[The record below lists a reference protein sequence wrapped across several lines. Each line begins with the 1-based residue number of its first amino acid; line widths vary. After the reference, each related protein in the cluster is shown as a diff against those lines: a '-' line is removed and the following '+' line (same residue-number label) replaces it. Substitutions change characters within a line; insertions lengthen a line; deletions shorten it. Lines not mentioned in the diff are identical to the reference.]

1 MAIDSAEIAG
11 GAEIDVI
18 SHSDHSVDGDDG
30 AGVACLF
37 ESGASGGDG
46 GDDLGGGCGAAVYE
60 FVADGYAIYEC
71 PVAVEGGGD
80 GLDFALD
87 GGDVEDAEE
96 EVDGAVGCGNYVGD
110 LVAVGAIE
118 ADYFVAGDVG
128 EVGCDLR
135 GGFAGVVGVVGTVAY
150 GGAKA
155 WAAGASYWWTRRRA
169 LLWGC

>member
-1 MAIDSAEIAG
+1 M
-11 GAEIDVI
+11 
-18 SHSDHSVDGDDG
+18 
-30 AGVACLF
+30 
-37 ESGASGGDG
+37 
-46 GDDLGGGCGAAVYE
+46 GGGCGAAVYE
-60 FVADGYAIYEC
+60 LVADGDGVYEG

-80 GLDFALD
+80 GLDFGLD

-96 EVDGAVGCGNYVGD
+96 EVDGAVGCGDDVGD
-110 LVAVGAIE
+110 LVAVGAVE

-150 GGAKA
+150 GGAEA
-155 WAAGASYWWTRRRA
+155 WTTGAFRWWTRSRA